1 MKKNVEIEAAEALL
15 DVGVSLPFLRFKIPF
30 RKKPVSIRVTMKRPC
45 LGSQIRIAKL
55 YLHVHTVTYGN
66 NGIKVVEQQFN
77 KHEEMAFLAIH
88 GKRVSKMVALTICR
102 GAISGLLF
110 SGIVAWLLRWFVPD
124 KYLQGANQRFITL
137 LGTKSFMRIIESV
150 QISNPL
156 KPRESQKRKGS

>member
-15 DVGVSLPFLRFKIPF
+15 DVGVSLPFLQFRIPF
-30 RKKPVSIRVTMKRPC
+30 KKKPIPIRVTMKRPC

-55 YLHVHTVTYGN
+55 YLQLGVTY
-66 NGIKVVEQQFN
+66 EEMERFN

-88 GKRVSKMVALTICR
+88 GKRVSKMVALTVCR
-102 GAISGLLF
+102 GAITSVLF

-124 KYLQGANQRFITL
+124 KYLQGANRCFITL

-150 QISNPL
+150 QISNPM

>member
-15 DVGVSLPFLRFKIPF
+15 DVGVSLPFLQFKMPF
-30 RKKPVSIRVTMKRPC
+30 RKKPVSIRVT
-45 LGSQIRIAKL
+45 
-55 YLHVHTVTYGN
+55 
-66 NGIKVVEQQFN
+66 
-77 KHEEMAFLAIH
+77 IH
-88 GKRVSKMVALTICR
+88 GKRDSKMVSLTICR
-102 GAISGLLF
+102 GAVSGLLF

-124 KYLQGANQRFITL
+124 KYLQGANQRFVTL

>member
-1 MKKNVEIEAAEALL
+1 MVI
-15 DVGVSLPFLRFKIPF
+15 LP
-30 RKKPVSIRVTMKRPC
+30 
-45 LGSQIRIAKL
+45 
-55 YLHVHTVTYGN
+55 
-66 NGIKVVEQQFN
+66 FN

-124 KYLQGANQRFITL
+124 KYVQGANQRFVTL

>member
-45 LGSQIRIAKL
+45 WGSQIRIAML
-55 YLHVHTVTYGN
+55 YLQLGFTYDE
-66 NGIKVVEQQFN
+66 IKQFN

-88 GKRVSKMVALTICR
+88 GKRISKMVALTICR

-124 KYLQGANQRFITL
+124 KYLQGANLHLITL
-137 LGTKSFMRIIESV
+137 LGTKSFMRIIKSV
-150 QISNPL
+150 EISNPL
-156 KPRESQKRKGS
+156 KPIVSQKRKGS

>member
-15 DVGVSLPFLRFKIPF
+15 DVGVSLPFLQFKMPF

-45 LGSQIRIAKL
+45 LGSQIRIARL
-55 YLHVHTVTYGN
+55 YLQLGITY
-66 NGIKVVEQQFN
+66 EEMEQFN

-88 GKRVSKMVALTICR
+88 GKRVSKMVSLTICR
-102 GAISGLLF
+102 GAVSGLLF

-124 KYLQGANQRFITL
+124 NQRFVTL

>member
-15 DVGVSLPFLRFKIPF
+15 DVGVSLPFLQFKMPF

-45 LGSQIRIAKL
+45 LGSQIRIA
-55 YLHVHTVTYGN
+55 Y
-66 NGIKVVEQQFN
+66 EEMEQFN

-88 GKRVSKMVALTICR
+88 GKRVSKMVSLTICR
-102 GAISGLLF
+102 GAVSGLLF

-124 KYLQGANQRFITL
+124 KYLQGANQRFVTL

>member
-1 MKKNVEIEAAEALL
+1 
-15 DVGVSLPFLRFKIPF
+15 
-30 RKKPVSIRVTMKRPC
+30 MKRPC

-55 YLHVHTVTYGN
+55 YLQLGITY
-66 NGIKVVEQQFN
+66 EEMEQFN

-124 KYLQGANQRFITL
+124 KYLQGANQRLSLCWVQSL
-137 LGTKSFMRIIESV
+137 LCV
-150 QISNPL
+150 LSNRFRYPIH
-156 KPRESQKRKGS
+156 

>member
-15 DVGVSLPFLRFKIPF
+15 DVGVSLPFLQFKMPF

-45 LGSQIRIAKL
+45 LGSQIRIARL
-55 YLHVHTVTYGN
+55 YLQLGITY
-66 NGIKVVEQQFN
+66 EEMEQFN

-88 GKRVSKMVALTICR
+88 GKRVSKMVSLTICR
-102 GAISGLLF
+102 GAVSGLLF

-124 KYLQGANQRFITL
+124 KYLQDANQRFVTL

>member
-15 DVGVSLPFLRFKIPF
+15 DVGVSLPFLQFKMPF

-45 LGSQIRIAKL
+45 LGSQIRIARL
-55 YLHVHTVTYGN
+55 YLQLGITY
-66 NGIKVVEQQFN
+66 
-77 KHEEMAFLAIH
+77 EEMAFLAIH
-88 GKRVSKMVALTICR
+88 GKRVSKMVSLTICR
-102 GAISGLLF
+102 GAVSGLLF

-124 KYLQGANQRFITL
+124 KYLQGANQRFVTL